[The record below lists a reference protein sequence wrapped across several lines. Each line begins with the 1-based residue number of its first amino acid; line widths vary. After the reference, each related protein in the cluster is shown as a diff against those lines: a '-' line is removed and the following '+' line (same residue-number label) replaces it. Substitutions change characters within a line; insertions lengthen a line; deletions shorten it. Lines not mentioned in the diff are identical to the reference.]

1 MQHFRLRLALCNLN
15 PTVGALRSNADRV
28 IAAARAA
35 VARDCELAVAS
46 ELVLAG
52 YPSEDLVLWPDYV
65 EQQWQEL
72 QRIARDTAELNLYLA
87 VGLAVTHAEKI
98 YNCAAL
104 VHHGHIL
111 GVVPK
116 QHLASYNVFYEGRTF
131 SAGTPG
137 DLTDHRGVPFG
148 DLVFDTPFGK
158 LALEICEDLWV
169 ECGPLLSRVE
179 RGAQL
184 SVNLSASPWRIG
196 VAEARR
202 DLLRARSR
210 AAGIPL
216 IYVNQVGAN
225 DSLIF
230 DGTSLAARNGELIF
244 ESPRWVEQ
252 ISVLDLHAP
261 VPVAIHPDTH
271 SAFFD
276 DLSAALALGIADY
289 FAKTR
294 AFDRL
299 GVSLSGGKDSALVLL
314 LACDAARRLNRD
326 PRDFVH
332 AFSLP
337 THFNSDAT
345 RNVARDLARDLGV
358 TFMEDSIE
366 DAVAVERAAAL
377 RLSGVARLAP
387 LTEQNIQARIRAL
400 RMWNW
405 SNQSRGLWLQTG
417 NMSEKAVG
425 YTTIGGDLSGGY
437 APIANVPKT
446 LVTALL
452 THYQSRLNFASL
464 ATLLTL
470 RPSAELA
477 ENQEDERDLMP
488 YPVLDAC
495 FELFA
500 GRKLPLPEVL
510 RELELRFSDEAL
522 KQLDPAYGP
531 GQLKEWLRK
540 FARLFIYS
548 IYKWVQSPQGIHVSD
563 LDLDRERALQLPVVQ
578 STEWLN
584 LTNL

>member
-1 MQHFRLRLALCNLN
+1 MLLALCNIN
-15 PTVGALRSNADRV
+15 PTVGALRSNADKV
-28 IAAARAA
+28 IAAARDAA
-35 VARDCELAVAS
+35 TQGCDIAVMS

-65 EQQWQEL
+65 EQQWHEL
-72 QRIARDTAELNLYLA
+72 QRIAAEFAGNKLYII
-87 VGLAVTHAEKI
+87 VGLAVGREGNI
-98 YNCAAL
+98 YNCAAML
-104 VHHGHIL
+104 HAGKIL

-131 SAGTPG
+131 TPG
-137 DLTDHRGVPFG
+137 VPGEQSEHRGVPFG
-148 DLVFDTPFGK
+148 DVLFETPFGK

-169 ECGPLLSRVE
+169 DCGPLLSRVK
-179 RGAQL
+179 RGATL
-184 SVNLSASPWRIG
+184 SINISASPWRIG

-202 DLLRARSR
+202 DLLRQRSR
-210 AAGIPL
+210 MAGIPL
-216 IYVNQVGAN
+216 IYVNQIGGN
-225 DSLIF
+225 DSLVF
-230 DGTSLAARNGELIF
+230 DGTSLAAHRGELLL
-244 ESPRWVEQ
+244 ESPRWTEQ
-252 ISVLDLHAP
+252 VTCFRISDSSPAVSPQPLSGAE
-261 VPVAIHPDTH
+261 
-271 SAFFD
+271 FFD
-276 DLSAALALGIADY
+276 ELSAALTLGISDY
-289 FAKTR
+289 FSKTG
-294 AFDRL
+294 AFDCV

-314 LACDAARRLNRD
+314 LACEAARRLGRN

-337 THFNSDAT
+337 TKFNSGAT
-345 RNVARDLARDLGV
+345 RGVARGLAEELSV
-358 TFMEDSIE
+358 TFREDSIE
-366 DAVAVERAAAL
+366 DAVEIERAAAR
-377 RLSGVARLAP
+377 RLSGASQLSP

-405 SNQSRGLWLQTG
+405 SNQARGLWLQTG
-417 NMSEKAVG
+417 NMSERAVG

-446 LVTALL
+446 VVTALIA
-452 THYQSRLNFASL
+452 HHQSRLQSNSL

-500 GRKLPLPEVL
+500 GQKLSLPEVL
-510 RELELRFSDEAL
+510 EELARRFSDEDL
-522 KQLDPAYGP
+522 KKLDPAYRP

-540 FARLFIYS
+540 FARLFMYS
-548 IYKWVQSPQGIHVSD
+548 IYKWVQAPQGIHVSD

-578 STEWLN
+578 SLEWLN
-584 LTNL
+584 LKSL